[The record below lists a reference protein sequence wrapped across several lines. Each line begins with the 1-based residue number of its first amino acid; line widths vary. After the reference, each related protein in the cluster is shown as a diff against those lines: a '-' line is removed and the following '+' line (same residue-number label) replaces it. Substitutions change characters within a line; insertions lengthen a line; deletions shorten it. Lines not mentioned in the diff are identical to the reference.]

1 MKKLIPAVF
10 GLFLIQSNI
19 YGQTLKCENFKTG
32 KFELIDEKNN
42 IKYILER
49 FKDYQT
55 EEGFDL
61 ETGKVVLEK
70 AFLKLKW
77 IDKCS
82 YNLLLDTDKTEA
94 KEHELEANAMGGV
107 TSKIVEING
116 NCATIV
122 CVLGDDEIKYKI
134 CKIK

>member
-1 MKKLIPAVF
+1 MKNLIAVLF

-19 YGQTLKCENFKTG
+19 YGQTLKCKNFKTG

-42 IKYILER
+42 VKYILER
-49 FKDYQT
+49 FKTYQT

-61 ETGKVVLEK
+61 KTGKVVREK
-70 AFLKLKW
+70 VFSKLKW

-82 YNLLLDTDKTEA
+82 YNLLIDTSKTVA
-94 KEHELEANAMGGV
+94 KEEDLAANARGGV

-116 NCATIV
+116 NCATVV
-122 CVLGDDEIKYKI
+122 CVIGNDETKYKI

>member
-1 MKKLIPAVF
+1 MKKLIAVLF
-10 GLFLIQSNI
+10 GLFLIQSSI
-19 YGQTLKCENFKTG
+19 YGQTLKCKDFKTG

-42 IKYILER
+42 VKYILER
-49 FKDYQT
+49 FKTYQT

-82 YNLLLDTDKTEA
+82 YNLLLDTDKTVA
-94 KEHELEANAMGGV
+94 KEDELAANARGGV

-116 NCATIV
+116 NCATII
-122 CVLGDDEIKYKI
+122 CVLGNDEAKYKI